1 VDRHG
6 SLSALVKN
14 AGLACTHS
22 DFLNPTDDDRVATF
36 ALNRTAAPHAARGA
50 LPHLENDRLEVGG
63 TERNAG
69 PHWDETRTGCAMG

>member
-1 VDRHG
+1 MSSTLCG
-6 SLSALVKN
+6 
-14 AGLACTHS
+14 
-22 DFLNPTDDDRVATF
+22 FLNPADDDRVATF
-36 ALNRTAAPHAARGA
+36 GLNRTAAPHAARAA